1 MSRALSPLAAL
12 AGLVAGLLAGEA
24 RGRARTTEAVAATTA
39 QLERDLAPAPV
50 PTPEERRRAALLEI
64 IARRPEP
71 PVPDPGTGITDLLFA
86 RLEDGDQEAVASLLI
101 EHPAALWEI
110 STEPARRRLTLNFA
124 TAIGPPEVRERA
136 GLLTAM
142 PPEEI
147 HAMAR
152 GPVAAGG
159 DLFLADMVEGALR
172 GAGLTMPQ
180 GGTVLDFG
188 ASSGR
193 VLRAIAAARPDLR
206 CIGCD
211 PNEGAIAWAE
221 EHLPGEYFVSP
232 TAPPLAL
239 DAASVDVAYAIS
251 IWSHFAAG
259 PALDWLAE
267 MHRVIRPGGALVL
280 TTHSWDTLGMG
291 LRRDALSRE
300 TITGAAEA
308 LMTDG
313 HFFVDVFGE
322 AGDWGVVDPGW
333 GNAYM
338 TLEWLM
344 ARTQG
349 QWSARLLWPGY
360 LDANQDVIVLER
372 SP

>member
-1 MSRALSPLAAL
+1 MPRATSPLAAL
-12 AGLVAGLLAGEA
+12 AGLIAGLLAGEA
-24 RGRARTTEAVAATTA
+24 RGRARTSAAVAQTTA
-39 QLERDLAPAPV
+39 RLERDLAPAPA
-50 PTPEERRRAALLEI
+50 PTPQERRQQSLLEI

-86 RLEDGDQEAVASLLI
+86 RLEDGDQDAVASLLV

-110 STEPARRRLTLNFA
+110 SPEPARRRLTLNFA

-136 GLLTAM
+136 GLLTAT
-142 PPEEI
+142 PPDEV

-159 DLFLADMVEGALR
+159 DLFLADLVDGAIR
-172 GAGLTMPQ
+172 DAGLTIPQ
-180 GGTVLDFG
+180 DGTILDFG

-206 CIGCD
+206 CLGCD
-211 PNEGAIAWAE
+211 PNEGAIRWAA

-232 TAPPLAL
+232 TSPPLAL
-239 DAASVDVAYAIS
+239 EDASVDVAYAIS
-251 IWSHFAAG
+251 IWSHFAAQ

-267 MHRVIRPGGALVL
+267 MHRVIRPGGALLL

-300 TITGAAEA
+300 TIAEAAEA
-308 LMTDG
+308 LIATG
-313 HFFVDVFGE
+313 HHFIDVFGE
-322 AGDWGVVDPGW
+322 QGDWGVVDPGW

-344 ARTQG
+344 ANTQG
-349 QWSARLLWPGY
+349 RWSARLLWPGY

-372 SP
+372 RA